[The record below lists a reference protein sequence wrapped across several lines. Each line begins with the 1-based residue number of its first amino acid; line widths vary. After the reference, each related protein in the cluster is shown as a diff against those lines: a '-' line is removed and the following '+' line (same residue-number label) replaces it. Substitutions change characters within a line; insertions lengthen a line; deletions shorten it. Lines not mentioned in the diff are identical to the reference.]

1 MNAKA
6 RITNPQTSHNAAE
19 SVQNMTEKR
28 EAILH
33 IFKVRSSLTDFELME
48 VYQEMQEFLPL
59 QSESGIRT
67 RRSELV
73 RMGLLKDGGE
83 RRPNENGRSCV
94 VWTIVK

>member
-6 RITNPQTSHNAAE
+6 RTTDPHTSHDAAE

-33 IFKVRSSLTDFELME
+33 IFKVRSSMTDFELME
-48 VYQEMQEFLPL
+48 VYQEMQEFLPV

-73 RMGLLKDGGE
+73 QMGFLKDSGE
-83 RRPNENGRSCV
+83 RKPNENGRSCV
-94 VWTIVK
+94 VWTLVK